1 MKDYMLTYGKYYY
14 LEMIGYLDLD
24 FVGCVNKKNPYY
36 DIYSVKLK
44 EQSYK
49 RVQNI
54 LLLLHSL

>member
-1 MKDYMLTYGKYYY
+1 MLTYRKCDY

-24 FVGCVNKKNPYY
+24 FVGCVDKKNPYY
-36 DIYSVKLK
+36 NIYFVQLK

-49 RVQNI
+49 RVQNS

>member
-1 MKDYMLTYGKYYY
+1 MLTYGKYYY

-24 FVGCVNKKNPYY
+24 FVGCVDKKNPYY